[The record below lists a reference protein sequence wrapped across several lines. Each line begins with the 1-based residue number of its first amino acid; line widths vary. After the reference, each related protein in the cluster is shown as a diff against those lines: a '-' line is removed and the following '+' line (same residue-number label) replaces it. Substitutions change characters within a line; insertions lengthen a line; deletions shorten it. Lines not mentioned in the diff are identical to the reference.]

1 MILVKSFT
9 ENIWNIK
16 YISEWNDE
24 RKGNLEGRKGWD
36 WKEEKKTIETYFKLF
51 IDTSEVN
58 ALEIA
63 VVKYPEGPPEGN
75 TVSRCNTEKEP
86 TGWRVTHNER
96 QHHWF

>member
-1 MILVKSFT
+1 MRLKR
-9 ENIWNIK
+9 
-16 YISEWNDE
+16 
-24 RKGNLEGRKGWD
+24 RKKP
-36 WKEEKKTIETYFKLF
+36 IETYFKLF

-86 TGWRVTHNER
+86 TG
-96 QHHWF
+96 